1 MTTRCPRIHDDPYV
15 CSKSAEVLLDTS
27 SEYVEYLDLIDQSFE
42 IEDEDETD
50 IPEADAEKVPE
61 ADTDVEVEDTIP
73 EQDASKE
80 INFFEMIM
88 NFIKSILEMLLTYIP
103 LPIK

>member
-1 MTTRCPRIHDDPYV
+1 MTTRYPRIHDDPYV
-15 CSKSAEVLLDTS
+15 CSKSAEVLLETS

-80 INFFEMIM
+80 ANFFEMIM